1 MWGWERML
9 IAEAEPLWG
18 QDLCSQDPGQRPTQ
32 DGFGRP
38 AVIEGVGALG
48 DTRRLGAL
56 REGAG
61 AGAGGARC
69 HAAAASTGP
78 CRVERPWTVGCG
90 SPQGKAALL
99 RVFSEPRVPPSPW
112 GLCRDSSGDGA
123 AQAGIA
129 CPSGKRR
136 SEASAGAWTGPQGQD
151 SQGQTR
157 DPQPRT
163 QPGDP
168 LCPGPRPPLSRTLS
182 SAPGP
187 GGLRV
192 LGAPPPSSPGSVLPW
207 TLAQAPCPVT
217 VSQEAGASGS
227 SEAGSRPAR
236 GHLVLDSGC
245 AHPSL
250 DPSPCGL
257 CRDHALPLARR
268 VGGAQALA
276 AAGQARSRA
285 EGGKGH
291 KAGHRPGLWGWSHSA
306 RAPPFSRATP

>member
-1 MWGWERML
+1 MPRWPALAPAAWRGRGRSAAVPPRAREPCSGSSQNPESPLTVGAVQGQLRGRGRPGRNHLLVWET
-9 IAEAEPLWG
+9 PLR
-18 QDLCSQDPGQRPTQ
+18 GQRGSL
-32 DGFGRP
+32 D
-38 AVIEGVGALG
+38 
-48 DTRRLGAL
+48 
-56 REGAG
+56 
-61 AGAGGARC
+61 
-69 HAAAASTGP
+69 
-78 CRVERPWTVGCG
+78 G
-90 SPQGKAALL
+90 SPG
-99 RVFSEPRVPPSPW
+99 
-112 GLCRDSSGDGA
+112 
-123 AQAGIA
+123 
-129 CPSGKRR
+129 
-136 SEASAGAWTGPQGQD
+136 TGFPGTD
-151 SQGQTR
+151 PR
-157 DPQPRT
+157 DPQPQT

-168 LCPGPRPPLSRTLS
+168 LCPGPRPPLSQTLS

-192 LGAPPPSSPGSVLPW
+192 SGAPPPSSPGSVLPW

-245 AHPSL
+245 AHPSP

>member
-1 MWGWERML
+1 MDGRL
-9 IAEAEPLWG
+9 RFP
-18 QDLCSQDPGQRPTQ
+18 PGQ
-32 DGFGRP
+32 
-38 AVIEGVGALG
+38 
-48 DTRRLGAL
+48 
-56 REGAG
+56 
-61 AGAGGARC
+61 
-69 HAAAASTGP
+69 
-78 CRVERPWTVGCG
+78 G
-90 SPQGKAALL
+90 SPAPGLL
-99 RVFSEPRVPPSPW
+99 RTPSPPSPW

-123 AQAGIA
+123 AQAGIT
-129 CPSGKRR
+129 CSSGKRC

-151 SQGQTR
+151 SQGQTW

-168 LCPGPRPPLSRTLS
+168 LCPGPRPPLSQTLS

-192 LGAPPPSSPGSVLPW
+192 SGAPPPSSPGSVLPW

-227 SEAGSRPAR
+227 SEASSRPAR

-245 AHPSL
+245 AHPSP
-250 DPSPCGL
+250 DPSLCGL

>member
-1 MWGWERML
+1 MGTG
-9 IAEAEPLWG
+9 PL
-18 QDLCSQDPGQRPTQ
+18 LPGPRTAPDTGRIQTPRSDRRGRRPRGHSAAQCTP
-32 DGFGRP
+32 GRS
-38 AVIEGVGALG
+38 
-48 DTRRLGAL
+48 RCR
-56 REGAG
+56 
-61 AGAGGARC
+61 AGGARC
-69 HAAAASTGP
+69 HAAPASTGP

-112 GLCRDSSGDGA
+112 GLCRDSSGDRA
-123 AQAGIA
+123 AQAGTT

-157 DPQPRT
+157 DPQPQT

-168 LCPGPRPPLSRTLS
+168 LCPGPRPPLSQTLS

-245 AHPSL
+245 AHPSP

-306 RAPPFSRATP
+306 RAPAFSRATP

>member
-1 MWGWERML
+1 MGTGPLLPGPRTAPDTGRIQTPRSDRRGRRPRGHLAARCTPGRSRCRRGRGTLPCRAGQHWPLPRG
-9 IAEAEPLWG
+9 EAVDGRLRFP
-18 QDLCSQDPGQRPTQ
+18 PGQ
-32 DGFGRP
+32 
-38 AVIEGVGALG
+38 
-48 DTRRLGAL
+48 
-56 REGAG
+56 
-61 AGAGGARC
+61 
-69 HAAAASTGP
+69 
-78 CRVERPWTVGCG
+78 G
-90 SPQGKAALL
+90 SPAPGLL
-99 RVFSEPRVPPSPW
+99 RTPSPPSPW

-123 AQAGIA
+123 AQAGTT

-187 GGLRV
+187 GGPRV
-192 LGAPPPSSPGSVLPW
+192 SGAPPPSSPGSVLPW

-245 AHPSL
+245 AHPSP

-268 VGGAQALA
+268 VGGAQALV